1 MLYTL
6 NVDRIKALNENIKEF
21 DFGPN
26 MVVMNVT
33 GIKGVTPDILEADV
47 WLMDVKTYE
56 FALVSF
62 QAVFNDNSDKII
74 KVITERLL

>member
-6 NVDRIKALNENIKEF
+6 NVDRIKALNESIKEF

-33 GIKGVTPDILEADV
+33 DIKGVTPDILEADV
-47 WLMDVKTYE
+47 WLMDVKNHE
-56 FALVSF
+56 FAMVNF

>member
-33 GIKGVTPDILEADV
+33 DILEADV

-56 FALVSF
+56 FAMVSF
-62 QAVFNDNSDKII
+62 QAVFNDNSDRII